1 MIQGNN
7 FMKNVIN
14 KKNIV
19 LFLAIVAV
27 GLLLCFEFSYKKEV
41 YLKEKIYDLEL
52 QYNEKVISNKRVV
65 ETLFHEVLENNQ
77 ISEIL
82 SEANSD
88 TNIDANRVR
97 LHTMLNTR
105 YERMKK
111 SGILQLHFHLANG
124 DSFLRFHKL
133 KKSGDSLLFRDS
145 IKKIIKT
152 KKPVY
157 GYEVGKYFD
166 GFRYVYPIF
175 REKVYVGSVELSISV
190 RSVVRQMK
198 ESLDA
203 DYSMIVKKEIMEAN
217 IVKDHLKKYYHEF
230 CASDKYFMS
239 NSIHSDS
246 SISMKPM
253 KKIIEYIRKHIGSDK
268 AFAEDSFHLGI
279 NRIFIF
285 VPIKDV
291 AGDTVGYLIS
301 SRNDSA
307 IYNLFIAQS
316 VKYLVAILIILLG
329 FYFYRQS
336 REKTNTIEQLQNAI
350 DKTTLVSK
358 TDLKGKITYV
368 NEAFVQLS
376 GYTKDELIGKPHS
389 LVRHGDTP
397 SKVFKEIWKTI
408 KSGNIWQGN
417 IKNRK
422 KDGSSYTVN
431 VTIFPVRNG
440 KNEIVEYIAIRHDIT
455 ELEELKE
462 LLKKELSSSN
472 ESLQEKMHLLS
483 QYEKAIESAASFTRT
498 DTKGAITYL
507 NETHEKLTGFK
518 KEELIGKKHT
528 PLLRDKNVPSEVYKE
543 LWQTITSKKNYNGVI
558 TNITKSGKVIYLDT
572 LIVPILDLN
581 DDIVEYMSIQYDIS
595 DVIHVH
601 KEIEETQR
609 EVIYKMG
616 EIGES
621 RSKETGNHVKRVAEY
636 SKLLAL
642 KYGLSEEESEL
653 LYDAS
658 PMHDIGKVGIPDSIL
673 KKPGKLDAD
682 EWKIMR
688 SHSEIGFNVLKG
700 SNRKILKAAA
710 TVAYEHHEK
719 YDGSGYPNGLKG
731 ENIHIYG
738 RITAVADVFDAL
750 GSDRAYKKAW
760 SDERI
765 FELFKSE
772 KGSHFDPRL
781 VDIFFNNLDQ
791 FLEIRGKFRD

>member
-1 MIQGNN
+1 L
-7 FMKNVIN
+7 
-14 KKNIV
+14 KNIFNKENMILLLSV
-19 LFLAIVAV
+19 LAV
-27 GLLLCFEFSYKKEV
+27 GLLLNLEFSYKKDD

-65 ETLFHEVLENNQ
+65 ETLFREVLENNQ
-77 ISEIL
+77 ISYIL

-88 TNIDANRVR
+88 TNMELNRDR
-97 LHTMLNTR
+97 LYTMLNTR

-145 IKKIIKT
+145 IKQIINS

-157 GYEVGKYFD
+157 GFEVGKYFD

-175 REKVYVGSVELSISV
+175 KDEIYVGSVELSISV
-190 RSVVRQMK
+190 NSIIKQME

-203 DYSMIVKKEIMEAN
+203 DYSMIVKKEIMEAT
-217 IVKDHLKKYYHEF
+217 VVQEHLKKYYHAF
-230 CASDKYFMS
+230 CASDNYFMS
-239 NSIHSDS
+239 NSVHSDS
-246 SISMKPM
+246 VVPMESMN
-253 KKIIEYIRKHIGSDK
+253 KITDYIRTHIDKDK
-268 AFAEDSFHLGI
+268 AFAQDSFYRGI
-279 NRIFIF
+279 NKIFIF
-285 VPIKDV
+285 VPIEDV
-291 AGDTVGYLIS
+291 SGNTAGYIIS
-301 SRNDSA
+301 ARDDNS
-307 IYNLFIAQS
+307 IYDLFILQS
-316 VKYLVAILIILLG
+316 VKYLVGILILLLI
-329 FYFYRQS
+329 FHFYRQS
-336 REKTNTIEQLQNAI
+336 REKTNTIQQLQNAI

-376 GYTKDELIGKPHS
+376 GYTKEELLGKPHS
-389 LVRHGDTP
+389 AVRHIDTP
-397 SKVFKEIWKTI
+397 SKVFKDMWDTI
-408 KSGNIWQGN
+408 KSGNVWQGK

-422 KDGSSYTVN
+422 KDGGTYTVN
-431 VTIFPVRNG
+431 ASIFPIKNENNVTI
-440 KNEIVEYIAIRHDIT
+440 EYIAIRHDIT

-462 LLKKELSSSN
+462 LLQKELSSSN
-472 ESLQEKMHLLS
+472 ESLQEKMNLLS

-507 NETHEKLTGFK
+507 NETHEKLTGYK
-518 KEELIGKKHT
+518 NEELIGKKHT
-528 PLLRDKNVPSEVYKE
+528 PLLRDNNIPSEVYKE
-543 LWQTITSKKNYNGVI
+543 LWETITAKKNYNGVI
-558 TNITKSGKVIYLDT
+558 TNKTKSGKIIYLDT

-658 PMHDIGKVGIPDSIL
+658 PMHDIGKVGIPDNVL

-682 EWKIMR
+682 EWKIMMT
-688 SHSEIGFNVLKG
+688 HSEIGFNVLKG
-700 SNRKILKAAA
+700 SNREILKAAA

-731 ENIHIYG
+731 DNIHIYG

-750 GSDRAYKKAW
+750 GSDRAYKEAW

-765 FELFKSE
+765 FELFKNG
-772 KGSHFDPRL
+772 KGSHFDPKL
-781 VDIFFNNLDQ
+781 VDIFFENLDH
-791 FLEIRGKFRD
+791 FLEIRDKFRD